1 MADSAPPAGPRH
13 AARRDHERQRAGVAA
28 LVDLALATSVTSPFP
43 AVTKALRGDLKGPA
57 TSWEKL
63 KGPAGT
69 FASFA
74 LGGGLIAV
82 LGAVVLAVLVRAG
95 INALVAQGVQLTL
108 TLILNFLYNCKVTW
122 RDRPHTQLGR
132 QATLFLVTRGIT
144 QAASWAGFAVLTKAG
159 LEYQLANAICLAAA
173 TLANFVTSDKIVFHS
188 NSASNEVNVH
198 GEIPDHGNRDSGRDI
213 SRRNDDIRAGGPAAM
228 APWEVSPGA
237 LNDRYDVPRVTFKRN
252 EARGLL
258 ISSLLL
264 SAWVTWHLGWES
276 LVLIAC
282 AFPSI
287 AFRAAGW
294 LLSWF
299 DTPVTIHAPA
309 TRRRIEQ
316 MRVTVAVP
324 VYNEDPGLLDRCLWA
339 LVNQSRPPQMV
350 WVVDDGS
357 RTDYTVIQR
366 HWQGTWPRGTEVRWT
381 RQRNQGK
388 RCAHAV
394 VFESDP
400 DADIFVTVDSDT
412 TLEYRAIEEGL
423 KPFQSRGVMSVAGIE
438 MGFNANTNFLT
449 RLQCSLQLFA
459 QAVIGA
465 AWSYAGDMYT
475 NRGPFA
481 LYRAGVVREFIDIYR
496 DETFFGRRMILGD
509 DSLLALCASARGR
522 SVQQLT
528 AFGLTMWPENLGHH
542 MRQRIRWARGRA
554 VRNFWRTKYRPVM
567 SYCWWFTVCG
577 IYDFLFSVGLI
588 ALLIA
593 SWPGSAATVVR
604 LGIAMTLL
612 SVPNSLRTLCFR
624 RSDETAADRLLL
636 VLIRPLAGLW
646 SSIVLARIVRLW
658 GTATLMRQGWTT
670 RQNGAELVLDPVPV
684 TVSSMSG
691 DLVPVRDTAA

>member
-1 MADSAPPAGPRH
+1 MDLGVAGSPAGPLPATPRTS
-13 AARRDHERQRAGVAA
+13 RA
-28 LVDLALATSVTSPFP
+28 S
-43 AVTKALRGDLKGPA
+43 LKGP
-57 TSWEKL
+57 
-63 KGPAGT
+63 GPA
-69 FASFA
+69 
-74 LGGGLIAV
+74 I
-82 LGAVVLAVLVRAG
+82 
-95 INALVAQGVQLTL
+95 
-108 TLILNFLYNCKVTW
+108 
-122 RDRPHTQLGR
+122 
-132 QATLFLVTRGIT
+132 
-144 QAASWAGFAVLTKAG
+144 
-159 LEYQLANAICLAAA
+159 
-173 TLANFVTSDKIVFHS
+173 
-188 NSASNEVNVH
+188 NEVHAH
-198 GEIPDHGNRDSGRDI
+198 GEIAHHRNRDRGS
-213 SRRNDDIRAGGPAAM
+213 DIRRGNDRVRADSPVRL
-228 APWEVSPGA
+228 APWQVAPGA
-237 LNDRYDVPRVTFKRN
+237 LNDRYDVPQVTFKRN

-258 ISSLLL
+258 ISSLLI

-282 AFPSI
+282 ALPSI

-299 DTPVTIHAPA
+299 DTPFTVDAVA
-309 TRRRIEQ
+309 TRRRIGQ

-339 LVNQSRPPQMV
+339 LMNQSRPPQLV

-366 HWQGTWPRGTEVRWT
+366 HWEGTWPQGTEVRWT

-388 RCAHAV
+388 RCAHAL
-394 VFESDP
+394 VFEADH
-400 DADIFVTVDSDT
+400 DADIFITVDSDT
-412 TLEYRAIEEGL
+412 TLEYHAIEEGL

-481 LYRAGVVREFIDIYR
+481 LYRAGVVREFLPVYR

-528 AFGLTMWPENLGHH
+528 AFGLTMWPETLSHH
-542 MRQRIRWARGRA
+542 LRQRIRWARGRA

-577 IYDFLFSVGLI
+577 IYDFLFSVSLVT
-588 ALLIA
+588 LLIVA
-593 SWPGSAATVVR
+593 WPGSAGTIVR
-604 LGIAMTLL
+604 LVIAMTLL

-624 RSDETAADRLLL
+624 RSDETATDRLLL

-658 GTATLMRQGWTT
+658 GSVTLLRQGWTT
-670 RQNGAELVLDPVPV
+670 RQNGAELVLEPIPV
-684 TVSSMSG
+684 TVSTMPH
-691 DLVPVRDTAA
+691 DLVPVREPA